1 LTCLRKHFVETL
13 ELFDRSVHTR
23 RLSMSFPKL
32 EYFPVQHP
40 CTADPAASPSTDGNL
55 LEANKPSTRSL
66 YSYISSADLK
76 ICKDND
82 RSL

>member
-1 LTCLRKHFVETL
+1 
-13 ELFDRSVHTR
+13 
-23 RLSMSFPKL
+23 MSFPKL

-66 YSYISSADLK
+66 YSYISSADLNEPE
-76 ICKDND
+76 D
-82 RSL
+82 L